1 MQNNEN
7 SAAAEKTT
15 NLENEG
21 KTYKWKRLRQE
32 TYKKRDVIFTDYI
45 P

>member
-1 MQNNEN
+1 MPIIR
-7 SAAAEKTT
+7 
-15 NLENEG
+15 

-45 P
+45 PCNILKNLLCKILLN